1 MREMKER
8 EERGRERERR
18 KEEERKNRERER
30 AVVALH
36 PSLVLGR
43 SGASELRMHPT
54 SALLNEHT
62 RQAKNVKA
70 APAPPCGQG
79 QSLCHAGRVQLEPKW
94 VRMMMSMLL
103 DRESTQLK
111 KKASSLRMVRRGNPK
126 KHPDPG

>member
-70 APAPPCGQG
+70 APA
-79 QSLCHAGRVQLEPKW
+79 HELEPKW

-103 DRESTQLK
+103 LLLLLLPERGERQGERERERDVAMSWQC
-111 KKASSLRMVRRGNPK
+111 RG
-126 KHPDPG
+126 HSIRIVYAVLLCL